1 MVDNS
6 ESCCKTG
13 TGKCDESESHNESES
28 KSSGCCKSGS
38 NSSSCGDSGCTGSG
52 CSGSDA
58 SLKKYLPY
66 IVGIALA
73 VFLLIGIGI
82 TVLGY
87 GSDQG
92 LLPQKVVSDSV
103 AENDLATA
111 TSNNNIGQLTLK
123 VSIPCP
129 GHAGII
135 IGVLKKLGGVI
146 AVEFRMPNLF
156 DVSYDTSKTTQQDIL
171 NLKIFQ
177 TYAAKTV
184 NFI

>member
-1 MVDNS
+1 MFFKSINLPFLIFSNLSKYSLFDMVDNS

-82 TVLGY
+82 AVLGY
-87 GSDQG
+87 GSDQ
-92 LLPQKVVSDSV
+92 
-103 AENDLATA
+103 
-111 TSNNNIGQLTLK
+111 
-123 VSIPCP
+123 
-129 GHAGII
+129 
-135 IGVLKKLGGVI
+135 
-146 AVEFRMPNLF
+146 
-156 DVSYDTSKTTQQDIL
+156 
-171 NLKIFQ
+171 
-177 TYAAKTV
+177 
-184 NFI
+184 